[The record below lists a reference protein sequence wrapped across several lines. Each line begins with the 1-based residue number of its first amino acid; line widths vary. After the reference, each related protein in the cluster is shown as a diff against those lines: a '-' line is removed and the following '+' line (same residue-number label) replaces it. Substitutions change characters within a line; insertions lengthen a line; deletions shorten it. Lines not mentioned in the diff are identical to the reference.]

1 MRVDRRAIIEFL
13 MGVVS
18 GMTACI
24 IGYYLYPILLE
35 LDETQKYVLVIVLLF
50 AYLLVLYRSAKRR
63 RKKEKKLKEVM

>member
-1 MRVDRRAIIEFL
+1 MRVNRRAILEFL

-24 IGYYLYPILLE
+24 TGYYLYPLLLE
-35 LDETQKYVLVIVLLF
+35 LDETQKYVLVIILLF
-50 AYLLVLYRSAKRR
+50 AYLSVLYRSAKRR